1 MIPSKY
7 RIFFIKILFL
17 LSIMAS
23 CSFDALADMPDAD
36 GPYTDLLSN
45 IPEPM
50 VFDLVR
56 SLGARQGELEINTL
70 VLFPLRDRGRTRSFR
85 DTDGTIKDTSTE
97 RIDWAPEIEY
107 AVWDDFALEFELP
120 FEDEKLV
127 AYKFAY
133 QWTFG
138 SMLNDTVIHG
148 SQGIAEYNRF
158 TEVTELTLIY
168 LTGIIISPE
177 WNMLTMF
184 GVRGEAGGQVE
195 RSPFEML
202 INATIF
208 YILDDINSFGLELNI
223 ATTFNEGESS
233 VLVMPQWGVELS
245 EHWSIQTGIGVQI
258 SDERTLPLASSRLIW
273 TY

>member
-1 MIPSKY
+1 MIPSECNTFLNKL
-7 RIFFIKILFL
+7 LFL
-17 LSIMAS
+17 LGILLS
-23 CSFDALADMPDAD
+23 CSFEALADRQDAD
-36 GPYTDLLSN
+36 GQYTDLLSS

-56 SLGARQGELEINTL
+56 PLGARQGELEINAL

-85 DTDGTIKDTSTE
+85 DTDGTIKDTDTE

-138 SMLNDTVIHG
+138 AVLNDTVIHG

-158 TEVTELTLIY
+158 TEVTELTLLY
-168 LTGIIISPE
+168 LTGIVISPE

-195 RSPFEML
+195 RSPLEML

-208 YILDDINSFGLELNI
+208 YILDDIHSFGLELNI
-223 ATTFNEGESS
+223 ATTFSEGENS
-233 VLVMPQWGVELS
+233 VLIMPQWGVELS
-245 EHWSIQTGIGVQI
+245 EHWSIQTGLGAQI